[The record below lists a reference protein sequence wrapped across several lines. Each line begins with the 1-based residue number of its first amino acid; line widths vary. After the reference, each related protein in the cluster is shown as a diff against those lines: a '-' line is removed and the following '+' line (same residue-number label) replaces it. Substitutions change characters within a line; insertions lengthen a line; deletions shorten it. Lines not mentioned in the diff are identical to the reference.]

1 MKDKGIFTDKQKRTW
16 HLMERDDNSIVL
28 YYTLPDSPGHW
39 VVWDS
44 LDNPETPPFVID
56 TEELMLWQI

>member
-1 MKDKGIFTDKQKRTW
+1 
-16 HLMERDDNSIVL
+16 MERNDNSIVL

-44 LDNPETPPFVID
+44 LDDGDNLIMFVD
-56 TEELMLWQI
+56 TKTLMGVNDDLTKSSGRNRTDN